1 MKKYIILLLLFPL
14 AATAQKNYAQLLEQY
29 MQAQNQVKGFT
40 GTVLV
45 MKQNKVLLRKA
56 YGMADREWNILNT
69 PETKMEIGSLT
80 KQFTAACILQL
91 VEQGKLNLDDK
102 LSKFFP
108 SFYKGDSVTI
118 HMLLNHT
125 SGIPSFTGLPGF
137 DKIDKLT
144 WSRDSMIAF
153 FNNKPYDFS
162 PGTNFKYDNSGPFL
176 LGFIIEKIS
185 GLTYETFLQKNIL
198 DKLGM
203 TNTGVNSWDKILS
216 LRAKGYEMVKNKPVN
231 ASYIALEWPF
241 SSGAMYST
249 VDDLYKWD
257 RALYGNTILT
267 AGSLQKMF
275 TPGKGNYGY
284 GFFIDSLEK
293 HPRIWHTGGIP
304 GFNSHLTRFPKDDVF
319 IIVIGNTAIT
329 QNNTLRVVNTLTEGL
344 ENIVFDIPV
353 EVPYVHKEVAI
364 NPSLL
369 DKYVGKYN
377 AGLTL
382 EVIKKDN
389 KLYRHRD
396 GSADIELKPESNTKF
411 FYADDSNR
419 QLEFELDAAGKVVKI
434 WFINNEQRG
443 EMKKI

>member
-1 MKKYIILLLLFPL
+1 MKRILCICLLPF
-14 AATAQKNYAQLLEQY
+14 AVAAQKNYPQMLEQY

-45 MKQNKVLLRKA
+45 MKQNKELLRKA
-56 YGMADREWNILNT
+56 YGMAHREWNIPNS
-69 PETKMEIGSLT
+69 PETKFEIGSLT
-80 KQFTAACILQL
+80 KQFTATCILQL
-91 VEQGKLNLDDK
+91 VEQGKLSLDDK
-102 LSKFFP
+102 LGKFFP
-108 SFYKGDSVTI
+108 SFFKGDSVTI

-137 DKIDKLT
+137 DKIDKLS

-162 PGTNFKYDNSGPFL
+162 PGSNFKYNNSGPFL
-176 LGFIIEKIS
+176 LGFIIEKVS
-185 GLTYETFLQKNIL
+185 GLSYETYLQKNIF
-198 DKLGM
+198 DKLFM
-203 TNTGVNSWDKILS
+203 TNTGLNNWDKILP

-231 ASYIALEWPF
+231 AAYISLEWPF

-257 RALYGNTILT
+257 RTLYGNTVLT
-267 AGSLQKMF
+267 ANSLQKMF

-304 GFNSHLTRFPKDDVF
+304 GFNSHMARFPQDDVF
-319 IIVIGNTAIT
+319 IIVLGNTAIT
-329 QNNTLRVVNTLTEGL
+329 QNNTLRVVNVLTEGL
-344 ENIVFDIPV
+344 ENIVFDIPA
-353 EVPYVHKEVAI
+353 EVPYVHKEVMI
-364 NPSLL
+364 DPSLL

-382 EVIKKDN
+382 EVIKKDY

-411 FYADDSNR
+411 FYADESNR
-419 QLEFELDAAGKVVKI
+419 QLEFELDATGKIVKI

-443 EMKKI
+443 EMKKL

>member
-1 MKKYIILLLLFPL
+1 MKRILCICLLPF
-14 AATAQKNYAQLLEQY
+14 AVAAQKNYPQMLEQY

-45 MKQNKVLLRKA
+45 MKQNKELLRKA
-56 YGMADREWNILNT
+56 YGMANREWNIPNR
-69 PETKMEIGSLT
+69 PETKFEIGSLT
-80 KQFTAACILQL
+80 KQFTATCILQL
-91 VEQGKLNLDDK
+91 VEQGKLSLDDK
-102 LSKFFP
+102 LGKFFP
-108 SFYKGDSVTI
+108 SFFKGDSVTI

-137 DKIDKLT
+137 DKIDKLS

-162 PGTNFKYDNSGPFL
+162 PGSNFKYNNSGPFL
-176 LGFIIEKIS
+176 LGFIIEKVS
-185 GLTYETFLQKNIL
+185 GLSYETYLQKNIF
-198 DKLGM
+198 DKLFM
-203 TNTGVNSWDKILS
+203 TNTGLNNWDNILPF
-216 LRAKGYEMVKNKPVN
+216 RAKGYEMVKNKPVN
-231 ASYIALEWPF
+231 AAYISLEWPF

-257 RALYGNTILT
+257 RTLYGNTVLT
-267 AGSLQKMF
+267 TNSLQKMF

-304 GFNSHLTRFPKDDVF
+304 GFNSHMARFPQDDVF
-319 IIVIGNTAIT
+319 IIVLGNTAIT
-329 QNNTLRVVNTLTEGL
+329 QNNTLRVVNVLTEGL
-344 ENIVFDIPV
+344 ENIVFDIPA
-353 EVPYVHKEVAI
+353 EVPYVHKEVMI
-364 NPSLL
+364 DPSLL

-382 EVIKKDN
+382 EVIKKDY

-411 FYADDSNR
+411 FYADESNR
-419 QLEFELDAAGKVVKI
+419 QLEFELDATGKIVKI

-443 EMKKI
+443 GMKKL

>member
-1 MKKYIILLLLFPL
+1 MLLLLFPF

-56 YGMADREWNILNT
+56 YGMADREWNIPNT
-69 PETKMEIGSLT
+69 PDTKMEIGSLT

-162 PGTNFKYDNSGPFL
+162 PGTNFKYNNSGPFL

-185 GLTYETFLQKNIL
+185 GLSYETYLQKNIF

-203 TNTGVNSWDKILS
+203 TNTGLNSWDKILP

-231 ASYIALEWPF
+231 ASYISLEWPF

-257 RALYGNTILT
+257 RALYGNSVLT

-304 GFNSHLTRFPKDDVF
+304 GFNSHMARFPKDDVF

-329 QNNTLRVVNTLTEGL
+329 QNNNLRVVNTLTEGL
-344 ENIVFDIPV
+344 ENIMFDMPV
-353 EVPYVHKEVAI
+353 EVPYIHKEVAI
-364 NPSLL
+364 DPSLL

-396 GSADIELKPESNTKF
+396 GSPDIELKPESNTKF

-443 EMKKI
+443 EMKKL